1 MFLDAVLLLLL
12 FALPLNLLHRSV
24 QGTLYMRP
32 ISTLG
37 WSLLLRHVQH
47 HSILLL
53 LLLLLFEEILRLS
66 LTQID
71 LRMAQLLLREL

>member
-53 LLLLLFEEILRLS
+53 LLLFEEILRLS
-66 LTQID
+66 LTKID